1 MSHSILVVD
10 DHVLNVK
17 LAQRIL
23 TAAGYTVKVATRGL
37 EAVQMASAERPDL
50 ILLDIRLP
58 DIDGLEVLR
67 RLRSAQET
75 SDVVIVAMSA
85 QAMPEEV
92 ATVMDAGCDGY
103 IQKPISLTTFRVEVQ
118 RYLETPA
125 ARARPS

>member
-1 MSHSILVVD
+1 MSYSILVVD
-10 DHVLNVK
+10 DHVMNVK

-23 TAAGYTVKVATRGL
+23 TGAGYAVKVATRGL

-67 RLRSAQET
+67 RLRSAPET
-75 SDVVIVAMSA
+75 SDVLIVAMSA

-103 IQKPISLTTFRVEVQ
+103 IPKPISVTTFRAEVQ
-118 RYLETPA
+118 RYLEATA